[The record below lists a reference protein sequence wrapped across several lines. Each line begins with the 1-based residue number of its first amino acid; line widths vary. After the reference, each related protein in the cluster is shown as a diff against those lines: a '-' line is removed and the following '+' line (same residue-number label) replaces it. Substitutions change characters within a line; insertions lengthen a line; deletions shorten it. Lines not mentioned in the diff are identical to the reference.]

1 MRSFVLLCFCLQNM
15 NHFFCSLCRLYGNN
29 HVFLSNDNTYPMA
42 LSKNR
47 IKYIRS
53 LEQKK
58 NRKADK
64 VFLAEGPKLVGDLL
78 GHFPCQF
85 LLATSEWLS
94 RNRPLSV
101 TDVTEVSEEELSRAS
116 LLKAP
121 QQVLAVFRQP
131 DEEPDISVIGRS
143 LCLALDDVQDPGN
156 LGTIIRLA
164 DWFGIEHI
172 FCSPNTVDVYNP
184 KTVQATMG
192 GIARVRLHYTPL
204 PELIRSLKDIPVY
217 GTFLDGENMYG
228 QSLSKNGLIV
238 MGNEGNGIGKEVEAL
253 INRKLYI
260 PNYPASR
267 ETSESLNV
275 AMATAVVCAEFRRQ
289 AALP

>member
-1 MRSFVLLCFCLQNM
+1 M
-15 NHFFCSLCRLYGNN
+15 
-29 HVFLSNDNTYPMA
+29 SNDNVYPMA
-42 LSKNR
+42 LSKKR
-47 IKYIRS
+47 IQYIHS
-53 LEQKK
+53 LELKK

-78 GHFPCQF
+78 GHFPCRF

-94 RNRPLSV
+94 RNRHLPL

-131 DEEPDISVIGRS
+131 DEETDVSVISQS

-156 LGTIIRLA
+156 LGTIVRLA

-172 FCSPNTVDVYNP
+172 FCSPDTVDVYNP
-184 KTVQATMG
+184 KTIQATMG

-217 GTFLDGENMYG
+217 GTFLDGENIYG
-228 QSLSKNGLIV
+228 QPLSKNGLIV
-238 MGNEGNGIGKEVEAL
+238 MGNEGNGISEEARSL
-253 INRKLYI
+253 IKHKLYI
-260 PNYPASR
+260 PNYPAGR

-275 AMATAVVCAEFRRQ
+275 ATATAIVCAEFRRQ
-289 AALP
+289 AASL

>member
-1 MRSFVLLCFCLQNM
+1 
-15 NHFFCSLCRLYGNN
+15 
-29 HVFLSNDNTYPMA
+29 MA

-53 LEQKK
+53 LELKK

-78 GHFPCQF
+78 GHFHCHF
-85 LLATSEWLS
+85 LIATAEWLS
-94 RNRPLSV
+94 TYKHLAV
-101 TDVTEVSEEELSRAS
+101 EDITEVSEEELSRAS
-116 LLKAP
+116 LLKTP

-131 DEEPDISVIGRS
+131 DETMDISVINRS

-192 GIARVRLHYTPL
+192 GIARVKLHYTSL
-204 PELIRSLKDIPVY
+204 PELISSLKDVPVY
-217 GTFLDGENMYG
+217 GTFLDGENMYA
-228 QSLSKNGLIV
+228 QPLSAYGLIV
-238 MGNEGNGIGKEVEAL
+238 MGNEGNGIGSEVERL
-253 INRKLYI
+253 VNRKLYI
-260 PNYPASR
+260 PNYPSER

-275 AMATAVVCAEFRRQ
+275 AIATAVVCAEFRRQ
-289 AALP
+289 AASL